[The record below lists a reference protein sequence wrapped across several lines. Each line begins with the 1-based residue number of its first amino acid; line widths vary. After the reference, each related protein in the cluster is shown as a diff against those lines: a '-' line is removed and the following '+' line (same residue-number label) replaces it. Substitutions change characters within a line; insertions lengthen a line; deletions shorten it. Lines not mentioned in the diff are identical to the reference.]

1 TPLAQAATINM
12 EGPSPFIAVVLGGQD
27 FLDPATVTTDTY
39 SYALTDN
46 RLASIAEAGGHTRSF
61 IYDAAG
67 NTTYDN
73 RSGGVYA
80 LQNPEKS

>member
-1 TPLAQAATINM
+1 METPLAQAATINM

-46 RLASIAEAGGHTRSF
+46 RSGGGFRYT
-61 IYDAAG
+61 YDALERTASFAING
-67 NTTYDN
+67 LVGKFVPQTNF
-73 RSGGVYA
+73 
-80 LQNPEKS
+80 